1 MRHLTLLVAVL
12 AIGMPARADVD
23 KTAINN
29 AIDRGVLAL
38 KKAQN
43 HDGTW
48 HSSELG
54 ATSLAAL
61 TLLEC
66 GVAKDD
72 PAVKAAA
79 AHVRKAGLTDNK
91 TYSLACS
98 ILFLDKLD
106 AAADTPLI
114 E

>member
-1 MRHLTLLVAVL
+1 MRHLTLLVAIFAL
-12 AIGMPARADVD
+12 FGAQARAEVN
-23 KTAINN
+23 KKAIND

-72 PAVKAAA
+72 PAIKAAA
-79 AHVRKAGLTDNK
+79 THVRKARLTNTK
-91 TYSLACS
+91 TYCLACS
-98 ILFLDKLD
+98 IPFLD
-106 AAADTPLI
+106 PLGA
-114 E
+114 